1 MTAPAA
7 AIETLSGGAIR
18 AVVPELARLRV
29 EVFRDW
35 PYLYDGDLAYERRY
49 LAKYA
54 GMEDATIVVA
64 RVDGRVVG
72 ASTALPLATA
82 EKEMQRPFLD
92 AGLDPRDWYYFGES
106 VLEAAHRGRGIGVAF
121 FRAREARAAA
131 LGFRRT
137 TFCERPARGG
147 STTSTS
153 GLPAFSTRSRSARRT
168 SPAKNFAEPMSL
180 RRAFSIASAT
190 ASSTISTPQISPARC
205 ASERPT
211 VPMPQNRS

>member
-1 MTAPAA
+1 VTAPAA

-54 GMEDATIVVA
+54 GMEDTTIVVA

-137 TFCERPARGG
+137 TFCAVERPHDHPMRPAGHVPLDAFWTRRGYVRRPELRASFDWRDIG
-147 STTSTS
+147 AKAEA
-153 GLPAFSTRSRSARRT
+153 PHPMVFWTRQR
-168 SPAKNFAEPMSL
+168 
-180 RRAFSIASAT
+180 
-190 ASSTISTPQISPARC
+190 
-205 ASERPT
+205 
-211 VPMPQNRS
+211 

>member
-1 MTAPAA
+1 VTAPAA

-54 GMEDATIVVA
+54 GMEDTTIVVA

-137 TFCERPARGG
+137 TFCAVERPHDHPLRPAGHVPLDAFWTRRGYVRRPELRASFDWRDIG
-147 STTSTS
+147 AKAEA
-153 GLPAFSTRSRSARRT
+153 PHPMVFWTRQR
-168 SPAKNFAEPMSL
+168 
-180 RRAFSIASAT
+180 
-190 ASSTISTPQISPARC
+190 
-205 ASERPT
+205 
-211 VPMPQNRS
+211 

>member
-1 MTAPAA
+1 MTAQAA

-54 GMEDATIVVA
+54 GMEYATIVVA

-137 TFCERPARGG
+137 TFCAVERPHDHPLRPAGHVPLDAFWTRRGYVRRPELRASFDWRDIG
-147 STTSTS
+147 AKAEA
-153 GLPAFSTRSRSARRT
+153 PHPMVFWTRQR
-168 SPAKNFAEPMSL
+168 
-180 RRAFSIASAT
+180 
-190 ASSTISTPQISPARC
+190 
-205 ASERPT
+205 
-211 VPMPQNRS
+211 